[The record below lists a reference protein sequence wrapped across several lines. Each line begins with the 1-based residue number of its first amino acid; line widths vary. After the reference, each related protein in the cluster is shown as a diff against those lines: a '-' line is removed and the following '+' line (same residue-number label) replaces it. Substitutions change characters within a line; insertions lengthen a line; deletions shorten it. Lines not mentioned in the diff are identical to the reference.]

1 MSRIEELENEIK
13 GLENRKKELLKE
25 LELEKQKTEIEYPFK
40 DGDNYW
46 CVTSA
51 GVTREDIW
59 SNHWV
64 DRLYYKQ
71 GNVFL
76 TETEAQREID
86 RHALLTR
93 FRQFRDKCNG
103 DWKPDFKDNNSQKNY
118 ISFSHNDNRMK
129 IYSYANLKEF
139 NLFGYFKNGLDAKR
153 AIELFGDEIK
163 RLWVEEK

>member
-13 GLENRKKELLKE
+13 GLENRKIELLKE
-25 LELEKQKTEIEYPFK
+25 LEVEKQKFEIEYPLK

-51 GVTREDIW
+51 GVTMDDTW

-64 DRLYYKQ
+64 DHLYYKQ

-76 TETEAQREID
+76 TEKEAQREIE
-86 RHALLTR
+86 RRNLLTR

-103 DWKPDFKDNNSQKNY
+103 NWKPEVFECKYFITYDSFKNVLESSWNDTWDNFHTFGDFKHERDCE
-118 ISFSHNDNRMK
+118 H
-129 IYSYANLKEF
+129 
-139 NLFGYFKNGLDAKR
+139 
-153 AIELFGDEIK
+153 AIDLFGDEIK
-163 RLWVEEK
+163 RLWVEE